1 MIILVKEISSGFNWA
16 QAAGVL
22 WLIAAVIGTIYKQ
35 LHPLITTK
43 INSEKNGQVKQ
54 ALQLADQLAAVIVP
68 EMAVMAGLSKA
79 ERKKEAIRFLSD
91 KLMANGFKISQE
103 TLSATIEKAYQEYK
117 HVTQGDNHLPTADA
131 SKSVTPKQ
139 SAGTNTPQQSSA
151 HGK

>member
-1 MIILVKEISSGFNWA
+1 MVKEISSGFNWA
-16 QAAGVL
+16 QIAGVL

-79 ERKKEAIRFLSD
+79 ERKKEAIRFL
-91 KLMANGFKISQE
+91 GYI
-103 TLSATIEKAYQEYK
+103 
-117 HVTQGDNHLPTADA
+117 
-131 SKSVTPKQ
+131 
-139 SAGTNTPQQSSA
+139 
-151 HGK
+151 